1 MAKSASTNVYIL
13 LGGTADISDRIRT
26 ATLSTSY
33 ETIDLTTMGSD
44 AYERLAGL
52 QDYTLAITLAQDFA
66 AANVDSMIWTF
77 YDAGAG
83 IALLMTF
90 AGSTVG
96 AANPSFAGTVLI
108 DQYTPVDASVGEGHE
123 VSLNAVCSGGT
134 KLVRATS

>member
-13 LGGTADISDRIRT
+13 LGGTADISDRIRS

-66 AANVDSMIWTF
+66 AADVDSMLWTL

-83 IALLMTF
+83 IALLMLF
-90 AGSTVG
+90 AGSTPG
-96 AANPSFAGTVLI
+96 ASNPSFAGTVII
-108 DQYTPVDASVGEGHE
+108 DQYTPIDASVGEGHE
-123 VSLNAVCSGGT
+123 IPLNCVCSGGT